1 MDQRQIIDEWGT
13 FVTIP
18 KSFTAAS
25 KSLTDKARWLFV
37 LLREYTNGESGKAF
51 PSYDT
56 IRERTGWGRSQIS
69 NAIKDLEK
77 HGWLI
82 KTPQFGGVN
91 LYTLVN
97 PMVAN
102 SPKVKLLEDSS
113 NNPKLGLQS
122 SQTETPI
129 VPGWDAIKN
138 ETTNTEITKNYIYD
152 KPKLVRVMGKEKSA
166 KSRTKKTVQVSPV
179 ESVKGASSEISP
191 TTERVFCEECGNG
204 MPGAD
209 NSIPDHLRGVREA
222 WCKICDQP
230 IPANSHTALDAVN
243 GQLRVYSPS
252 VEITGITASTNPVD
266 PSSTPVSAKSPT
278 TSRKGKTLKTDSPEE
293 IQRKAAHKELMNY
306 LALRTNQPILN
317 GAAQGAAIKRILA
330 SYTLDQAKEVL
341 DYQLHPATNWR
352 GSVSWLSV
360 QNHIAD
366 YFRRKQQQ
374 SNFGG
379 NATDG
384 NNLSHFITSYQ
395 TNGQRRKPGQRFL
408 D

>member
-97 PMVAN
+97 PMIAN

-138 ETTNTEITKNYIYD
+138 ETTKNEITKNEIIYD
-152 KPKLVRVMGKEKSA
+152 KPKLVRRERAKGKI
-166 KSRTKKTVQVSPV
+166 VQVQENREDCVIIGTPALEACIEKLSPLNRFKNV
-179 ESVKGASSEISP
+179 GEIS
-191 TTERVFCEECGNG
+191 ELGE
-204 MPGAD
+204 
-209 NSIPDHLRGVREA
+209 I
-222 WCKICDQP
+222 
-230 IPANSHTALDAVN
+230 
-243 GQLRVYSPS
+243 SPS
-252 VEITGITASTNPVD
+252 VEIMGITVSTDPVD
-266 PSSTPVSAKSPT
+266 PPSTPVSVEISTA
-278 TSRKGKTLKTDSPEE
+278 SRKGKTLKTDSPEE
-293 IQRKAAHKELMNY
+293 TQRKAAHKELMEY
-306 LALRTNQPILN
+306 LGFRTSQPILN

-330 SYTLDQAKEVL
+330 AYTPNQAKEVL
-341 DYQLHPATNWR
+341 DHQLDPKTNWR

>member
-1 MDQRQIIDEWGT
+1 MDQRQIIDEWGA

-97 PMVAN
+97 PMIAN

-129 VPGWDAIKN
+129 VPRRDAIKN
-138 ETTNTEITKNYIYD
+138 ETTKNEITKNYIYD
-152 KPKLVRVMGKEKSA
+152 KPKLVRVMGTEKPV
-166 KSRTKKTVQVSPV
+166 KNRTKKTVQVLPV
-179 ESVKGASSEISP
+179 ENERGGVVTVPSEIS
-191 TTERVFCEECGNG
+191 ELGE
-204 MPGAD
+204 
-209 NSIPDHLRGVREA
+209 I
-222 WCKICDQP
+222 
-230 IPANSHTALDAVN
+230 
-243 GQLRVYSPS
+243 SPS
-252 VEITGITASTNPVD
+252 VETMGIRASTDLID
-266 PSSTPVSAKSPT
+266 PPSTPVSAKSPA

-293 IQRKAAHKELMNY
+293 TQRKAAHRELMEY
-306 LALRTNQPILN
+306 LTIRTGQPILN
-317 GAAQGAAIKRILA
+317 GAAQGAAIKKILLA
-330 SYTLDQAKEVL
+330 YTPDQAREVL
-341 DYQLHPATNWR
+341 DHQLDPKTNWR

-374 SNFGG
+374 SNLGG

-384 NNLSHFITSYQ
+384 NNLSYFTSYQ

>member
-1 MDQRQIIDEWGT
+1 MDQRPIIDEWGT

-97 PMVAN
+97 PMAAN

-152 KPKLVRVMGKEKSA
+152 KPKLVRVMGAEKPA
-166 KSRTKKTVQVSPV
+166 KSRTKKTVQVLPV
-179 ESVKGASSEISP
+179 ESVKGASSEIS
-191 TTERVFCEECGNG
+191 ELGE
-204 MPGAD
+204 
-209 NSIPDHLRGVREA
+209 I
-222 WCKICDQP
+222 
-230 IPANSHTALDAVN
+230 
-243 GQLRVYSPS
+243 SPS
-252 VEITGITASTNPVD
+252 VETMGITASTNPVN
-266 PSSTPVSAKSPT
+266 PPSTPVSAKSPT

-293 IQRKAAHKELMNY
+293 TQRKAAHRELMEY
-306 LALRTNQPILN
+306 LPLRTGQPILN

-330 SYTLDQAKEVL
+330 AYTPDQAKEVL
-341 DYQLHPATNWR
+341 DHQLDPKTNWR

-384 NNLSHFITSYQ
+384 NNLSHFTTYR
-395 TNGQRRKPGQRFL
+395 TNRAKQKPGQRFL